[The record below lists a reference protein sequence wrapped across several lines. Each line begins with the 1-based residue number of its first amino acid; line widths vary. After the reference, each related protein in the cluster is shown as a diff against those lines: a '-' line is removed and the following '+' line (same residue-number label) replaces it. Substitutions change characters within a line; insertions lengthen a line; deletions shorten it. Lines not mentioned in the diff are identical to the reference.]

1 MCTRCIQH
9 DLYMSLSHM
18 TNLPKDVCP
27 ILDISNITMRL
38 LTTFLFLASILVVFT
53 EAGFRCSI
61 GEWACK
67 ASCVVTL
74 QDSGETYITS

>member
-1 MCTRCIQH
+1 MEF
-9 DLYMSLSHM
+9 
-18 TNLPKDVCP
+18 CP
-27 ILDISNITMRL
+27 LLNIDKITMRML
-38 LTTFLFLASILVVFT
+38 ASLLFLAAALVSHT

-74 QDSGETYITS
+74 QDSGESNIELD

>member
-1 MCTRCIQH
+1 MH
-9 DLYMSLSHM
+9 LPEDL
-18 TNLPKDVCP
+18 CP
-27 ILDISNITMRL
+27 FLDIITMRL
-38 LTTFLFLASILVVFT
+38 FTSLLFLASVLVMGT

-74 QDSGETYITS
+74 QDSGENFITS

>member
-1 MCTRCIQH
+1 
-9 DLYMSLSHM
+9 
-18 TNLPKDVCP
+18 
-27 ILDISNITMRL
+27 MRL